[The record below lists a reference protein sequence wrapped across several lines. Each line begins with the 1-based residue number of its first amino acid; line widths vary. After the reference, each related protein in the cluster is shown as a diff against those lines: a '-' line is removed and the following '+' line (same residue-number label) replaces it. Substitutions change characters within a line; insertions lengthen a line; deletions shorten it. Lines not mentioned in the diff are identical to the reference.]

1 MSGRRY
7 SGVARQS
14 LPYVAFILTGR
25 PCSFSRRSQ
34 TRRATLPYSNLR
46 SSFHVATVTGKE
58 TDGGDGPIPTRCK
71 SGSLFTCG
79 GLKLRKPLLPDPG
92 TTQIEGMQ
100 RIAREKGGSLEIRR
114 TRIAPLGGLP
124 YPG

>member
-1 MSGRRY
+1 MAARLFGREVEPR
-7 SGVARQS
+7 SRESENDRMVRLGRGS
-14 LPYVAFILTGR
+14 L
-25 PCSFSRRSQ
+25 
-34 TRRATLPYSNLR
+34 NLR